1 MNRKGCVMNELVK
14 NGYHSDARNDVQRH
28 NEIME
33 QLVSIEQGIR
43 SIVSLLTIQERRAA
57 SKDTEAQ
64 RRAYVLAPER
74 DWTKG

>member
-1 MNRKGCVMNELVK
+1 MNMHDIAEANRRHMEVMERLD
-14 NGYHSDARNDVQRH
+14 S
-28 NEIME
+28 ME
-33 QLVSIEQGIR
+33 HALR